1 MLITWLD
8 INICVS
14 FRKINVSMFEV
25 KKKHTKPKLV
35 LTLCL
40 FKCKL
45 VSSLSED
52 NKHVFC
58 YTDIRTMS
66 HFMWPNNKITG
77 VIVGQK
83 QNFDEK
89 LLKH

>member
-1 MLITWLD
+1 MKMLITLLD
-8 INICVS
+8 MNICVS
-14 FRKINVSMFEV
+14 FRKVKVSMFEV
-25 KKKHTKPKLV
+25 TKKHTKPNLV

-40 FKCKL
+40 FKYKL

-52 NKHVFC
+52 NKHAFC
-58 YTDIRTMS
+58 YLGIRTMS

-83 QNFDEK
+83 QNFD
-89 LLKH
+89 